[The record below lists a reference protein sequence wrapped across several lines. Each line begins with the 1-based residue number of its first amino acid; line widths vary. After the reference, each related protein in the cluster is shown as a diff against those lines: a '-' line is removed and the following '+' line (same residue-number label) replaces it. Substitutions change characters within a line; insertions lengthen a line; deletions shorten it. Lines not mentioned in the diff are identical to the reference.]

1 MSGRLAARRAID
13 GYTAGP
19 MSALFVDYMNYGA
32 LAFVVTVFA
41 TPLAAW
47 AARRMGVMDM
57 PDQRLKP
64 HARPIPYLGGLA
76 IMVGW
81 ATAAIAGAYVIPGI
95 MQRTTLG
102 IVAGGVAISTLG
114 LADDMFS
121 LPPKVR
127 LLGSGLVIAAV
138 MWATGTGAELLEAP
152 LGWLGLPAAQWL
164 TTPLSIVV
172 GLLLVMGACNSA
184 NLIDGLDGLCAGV
197 TAIISIGF
205 FVLAAHLAY
214 TVPERGAN
222 EVRLLLTMAML
233 GATLGFLPMNFNPA
247 KIFMGDAG
255 SMLLG
260 YNCGMIILLF
270 AEYGLVKWVLCGLM
284 VFALPMFDTAL
295 AIVRRWRN
303 GRPIFEGDRSH
314 FYDQLVDRGLSV
326 RKVVAISYALAAG
339 YALLGVLP
347 ALVGMRLRVRHL
359 APLYAGV
366 VAVTIVIIV
375 AAKMVRVDPV
385 SQTANRQ
392 G

>member
-1 MSGRLAARRAID
+1 
-13 GYTAGP
+13 

-385 SQTANRQ
+385 SQKANRQ